1 MAGAVGLITNA
12 EFLVPVPLLLQG
24 YDVVIPDTE
33 GQNANFVAG
42 PEYGTNTLDSIRAAS
57 RYPETCMNTGTRFG
71 LIGYSGGAIATHWAS
86 VLAPSYAPEVNSM
99 RTRG

>member
-1 MAGAVGLITNA
+1 MAGAVGLIPNA
-12 EFLVPVPLLLQG
+12 EFLVPVPLLLG

-33 GQNANFVAG
+33 GQNANFVVG

-57 RYPETCMNTGTRFG
+57 RFPETCMNTGTRFG

-86 VLAPSYAPEVNSM
+86 VLAPSYASEVNSR
-99 RTRG
+99 RTPG